1 MKIVIAG
8 VAAAFVVV
16 IGGMA
21 GLGAYASGLET
32 SMPGLS
38 IKGIDV
44 GKCSPE
50 ELRSKLSGLTAG
62 DFGYDNLNITFPGE
76 NSFDITPAQAG
87 LSNMSDVLAEG
98 IYDLGKDGNV
108 FSNAI
113 VLFNPPHC
121 P

>member
-1 MKIVIAG
+1 MDFWQYTNNITCDITKIIINGMETMKTIKLSKKMKIVIAG

-44 GKCSPE
+44 GKRSPK
-50 ELRSKLSGLTAG
+50 SSGPNFL
-62 DFGYDNLNITFPGE
+62 
-76 NSFDITPAQAG
+76 
-87 LSNMSDVLAEG
+87 V
-98 IYDLGKDGNV
+98 
-108 FSNAI
+108 
-113 VLFNPPHC
+113 
-121 P
+121 